1 MHITIAPS
9 HQIVDV
15 GGMDGAK
22 RDPHATP
29 AGHRGARKTPR
40 LAMM

>member
-9 HQIVDV
+9 HQNVDV